1 MMRGELLVAVVDG
14 QGGGMGRGLVEAVKK
29 KWPSLHVRALGTNSL
44 ATAAMLRA
52 GADDGATG
60 ENAVAF
66 NARRAD
72 ILLGPIGVLTPN
84 GLLGE
89 VSPRMA
95 EAIGG
100 SEAVKIL
107 LPSQRCSIRLAVG
120 ESQPLQFYLD
130 QAVRLLGE
138 EKIMEQTRRDSFR
151 SRWGFKL
158 ACIGSAVGMG
168 NIWLFPSRMSAYGGA
183 TFLIPYVIFV
193 VLIASTGVIGEMA
206 FGRAA
211 SGGPVAAFGT
221 AAERRTGRRGW
232 GEALGL
238 IPVAGSLAMAIGYS
252 VVVGWILKYA
262 VASFTGAA
270 LENQGVEAFTAYFD
284 TAASSWGNTGWQ
296 VAAMAGTLLIMA
308 LGIGGG
314 IERANKVMMPLFF
327 CLFVGLAIYIAT
339 LPGAADGY
347 RYIFVLKPEGLLDP
361 MVWVYALGQ
370 AFFSLS
376 VAGNGTLIYGSYL
389 SKEADVP
396 ESARTVA
403 FFDSMA
409 AILSAL
415 VIIPAMATAGETL
428 TQSGPGLM
436 FIYLPNLFREMP
448 GGRILMAVFF
458 VAALFAGVTS
468 LVNLFEAP
476 TATLQEKLHLSRGTA
491 VAVIGVVGLAVGLCI
506 QGIVSGWMDVCS
518 IYACPIGA
526 LLAGVFFYWVLKKED
541 CLVQVNLARRRP
553 LGRWF
558 YPTAKYLYCGVT
570 VLVLILGAVNGGIG

>member
-1 MMRGELLVAVVDG
+1 
-14 QGGGMGRGLVEAVKK
+14 
-29 KWPSLHVRALGTNSL
+29 
-44 ATAAMLRA
+44 
-52 GADDGATG
+52 
-60 ENAVAF
+60 
-66 NARRAD
+66 
-72 ILLGPIGVLTPN
+72 
-84 GLLGE
+84 
-89 VSPRMA
+89 
-95 EAIGG
+95 
-100 SEAVKIL
+100 
-107 LPSQRCSIRLAVG
+107 
-120 ESQPLQFYLD
+120 
-130 QAVRLLGE
+130 
-138 EKIMEQTRRDSFR
+138 MEQTRRDSFR

-270 LENQGVEAFTAYFD
+270 LENQGVEAFTAYFN

-458 VAALFAGVTS
+458 VAALGDVPGELVRGSHRHPAG
-468 LVNLFEAP
+468 EAAP
-476 TATLQEKLHLSRGTA
+476 QPGDCCGGDRRRGPGRGAVHPGHRLRLDGCLLHLRLSHRRAAGG
-491 VAVIGVVGLAVGLCI
+491 GVLLLGAEKGGLLG
-506 QGIVSGWMDVCS
+506 SGES
-518 IYACPIGA
+518 GPAAPSG
-526 LLAGVFFYWVLKKED
+526 
-541 CLVQVNLARRRP
+541 P
-553 LGRWF
+553 
-558 YPTAKYLYCGVT
+558 
-570 VLVLILGAVNGGIG
+570 LVLPDGKISVLRRDGTGPDPGRCERRNRLICGNFSERSSTLWRRGVRWSW